1 MRQVT
6 PGFVM
11 VEKTLP
17 LTKLSKRAE
26 QVLSLIPRPL
36 LRRVEKGSTA
46 GEFMLY
52 QSTLSQQ
59 LGCSRWTIGRA
70 IKRLKEAGLLVEIG
84 RDQQTRCKTY
94 ALQAPS
100 PLGGEG
106 LGVRFPMEATPQ
118 GQVQL
123 ENYRHLFE
131 CNLGSWPD
139 WEKHYASVTWEL
151 KDVHCIHKLFR
162 QTFDRLY
169 EIRNS
174 NQKITSF
181 SKSIASGVYIPHN
194 QTATTSH
201 G

>member
-1 MRQVT
+1 
-6 PGFVM
+6 M
-11 VEKTLP
+11 VEV
-17 LTKLSKRAE
+17 KLSKRAE

-36 LRRVEKGSTA
+36 LHRAEKGSTG

-106 LGVRFPMEATPQ
+106 LGLRFSELDPRSVAGVTRPGVRFPMEATPQ

-169 EIRNS
+169 EIRD
-174 NQKITSF
+174 
-181 SKSIASGVYIPHN
+181 ASH
-194 QTATTSH
+194 
-201 G
+201 